1 MRFLIVA
8 SYHLLHICERLANST
23 AARRREGQGALM
35 RRRMSLKI
43 LGVSPGTRSCRLR
56 RGGGWTEADR
66 ACCSYRM
73 HAEPR
78 MDQTRC
84 SGHSVSGTHG
94 LADQLNARSHQMT
107 LGRLNRVLRPHAHE
121 MHISYAW
128 PPLFYGKTTEL
139 WLFLSELYTT
149 LAICRQH
156 ATTKS
161 ACEPLLKPNVCLTF
175 WVYL

>member
-1 MRFLIVA
+1 MPAWLTLQLRGDEKDR
-8 SYHLLHICERLANST
+8 ERSWGEGWVSKFSVSALA
-23 AARRREGQGALM
+23 QGLA
-35 RRRMSLKI
+35 
-43 LGVSPGTRSCRLR
+43 GW
-56 RGGGWTEADR
+56 GGGWTEADR

>member
-23 AARRREGQGALM
+23 TARRREGQGALM

-56 RGGGWTEADR
+56 RGLNGSR
-66 ACCSYRM
+66 QSVLLISHACRSQDGSD
-73 HAEPR
+73 P
-78 MDQTRC
+78 
-84 SGHSVSGTHG
+84 GHSVSGTHG